1 MRVLVT
7 GATGTLG
14 RAVVPR
20 LRADGCGVRGTARR
34 VGPGGGVE
42 GVVADLGSGAGLDQ
56 AVAGADAVVHLA
68 SATTQYRRAGEVD
81 VAGTRRLVEA
91 SASAGVRHLVYVS
104 IVGIDKIPLG
114 YYRHKLAA
122 ERVVRQ
128 AEVPWSILRA
138 TQFPQLLDERLL
150 PAASVLGVV
159 LGDDGVTIQ
168 PVDPRDVADRL
179 AALLDAGPTRAVE
192 DLGGPEVLRY
202 ADVVRPWLRARGRKQ
217 RILRLRFPGRIA
229 RAMRAGALTT
239 NAQPTGTRT
248 WEEYLA
254 ERYGTEQV
262 DRLS

>member
-1 MRVLVT
+1 MT

-20 LRADGCGVRGTARR
+20 LRADRYEVRGTSRR
-34 VGPGGGVE
+34 ATSGSGVE
-42 GVVADLGSGAGLDQ
+42 WVVADLGTGAGVDQ
-56 AVAGADAVVHLA
+56 AVAGVDAVVHLA
-68 SATTQYRRAGEVD
+68 SATTQYRRAGDVD

-91 SASAGVRHLVYVS
+91 SARAGVRHVVYVS
-104 IVGIDKIPLG
+104 IVGIDKVPLG

-122 ERVVRQ
+122 ERVVRK
-128 AEVPWSILRA
+128 AAVPWSILRA

-179 AALLDAGPTRAVE
+179 ADLLKAGPTQSVE
-192 DLGGPEVLRY
+192 DFGGPEILRY
-202 ADVVRPWLRARGRKQ
+202 DDVVRPWLRARGKR
-217 RILRLRFPGRIA
+217 RRVLRLRFPGGIA

-239 NAQPTGTRT
+239 TARPTGTRT
-248 WEEYLA
+248 WQDYLA
-254 ERYGTEQV
+254 ERYGTGMV
-262 DRLS
+262 DQLS